1 VTGPPVDLTGRTVL
15 ITGANTGIGRAT
27 AVELARRGAR
37 VHLACRSRGRAQ
49 TVLDEITAASG
60 PDAAAFLALD
70 LSDLASVRAGAAA
83 YIASGEPLH
92 VLIDNAGVAGQKGLT
107 ADGFELA
114 FGVNHLGHFLLTTLL
129 LEVLARSA
137 PSRVVVVASDSHYG
151 AKGIDFDA
159 LRRRTSSVTGL
170 PEYGVSKLCNVLFA
184 QELARRTGG
193 GAATGDTGTTTGN
206 ALAATGNGGGGGG
219 GGGVTTYALHP
230 GVIASDIWRKV
241 PWPVEP
247 VVKRFMKSTRD
258 GARTP
263 VFCAT
268 DPALAQHSGR
278 YYEDCAER
286 APSAVATP
294 ELAARLWER
303 SVAWAGP

>member
-1 VTGPPVDLTGRTVL
+1 VTPPAVDLAGRTVL

-37 VHLACRSRGRAQ
+37 VHLACRSQARAQ
-49 TVLDEITAASG
+49 PVLDEITAASG

-70 LSDLASVRAGAAA
+70 LSDLASVRAGAQS

-114 FGVNHLGHFLLTTLL
+114 FGVNHLGHFLFTSMLL
-129 LEVLARSA
+129 GVLEASA
-137 PSRVVVVASDSHYG
+137 PARVVVVASDSHYG

-159 LRRRTSSVTGL
+159 LRRRTSSFTGL

-184 QELARRTGG
+184 QELARRTS
-193 GAATGDTGTTTGN
+193 
-206 ALAATGNGGGGGG
+206 
-219 GGGVTTYALHP
+219 VTTYALHP

-241 PWPVEP
+241 PWPLGALA
-247 VVKRFMKSTRD
+247 KRFMKPTED

-263 VFCAT
+263 VYCAT
-268 DPALAQHSGR
+268 DPALARRSGR

-286 APSAVATP
+286 APSALATP
-294 ELAARLWER
+294 ELAAQLWER
-303 SVAWAGP
+303 SVAWTGS